1 MEGYWRAKFQNKITN
16 NLSVQNVIQ
25 IACKRNSDGCFFNKE
40 WFTFIFDNIVIWLI
54 FMDGMMIN

>member
-25 IACKRNSDGCFFNKE
+25 IACKHNSDGCFLTKNGLPSYSTILLSGQSF
-40 WFTFIFDNIVIWLI
+40 
-54 FMDGMMIN
+54 